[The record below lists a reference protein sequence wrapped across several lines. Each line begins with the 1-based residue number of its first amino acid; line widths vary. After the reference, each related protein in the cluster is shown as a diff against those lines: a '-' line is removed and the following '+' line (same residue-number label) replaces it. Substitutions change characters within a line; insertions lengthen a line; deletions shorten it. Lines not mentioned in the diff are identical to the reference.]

1 MCDICV
7 RFTRCYTVVTSQRA
21 TSHGTGAPLRRGY
34 SCYLSVQ
41 RTLQLR
47 QNARDD
53 PERQYTQRDAGDA
66 NEGVL
71 YEQGSNTCDGDTC
84 HGLLD

>member
-1 MCDICV
+1 M
-7 RFTRCYTVVTSQRA
+7 RA
-21 TSHGTGAPLRRGY
+21 KKHGTKSGTGARSGWAF
-34 SCYLSVQ
+34 SCYLSGQ

-53 PERQYTQRDAGDA
+53 PERQYTQRDAGDT

-71 YEQGSNTCDGDTC
+71 YEQGSSTCNDGTC
-84 HGLLD
+84 HGLLH